1 MKNKLMNIIM
11 SKLPD
16 MKFTEAVFL
25 ILCIPFLAL
34 IYSCES
40 GLLSGSD
47 HVIRN
52 NPVDMG
58 SYTVSFPAGD
68 DWQCRTEKSF
78 SRITLTRN
86 KSSVGGDLLGVLAAG
101 NPEGSTV
108 IEISENRILSDSF
121 ILAVKDAA
129 EDYMNEELNYMNNNG
144 AKGDMYDIVEVAKTD
159 TVINDKIFYCMKYE
173 LSNIKNNR
181 GAYFTSDNLLALYYP
196 VDYPETRRFYVFM
209 INDYSNSILIGRDA
223 GQLYTLLA
231 DFKLKT
237 EVLTN

>member
-1 MKNKLMNIIM
+1 MKNILIKIIM

-16 MKFTEAVFL
+16 RKFTKAVFL

-47 HVIRN
+47 HLIRS

-68 DWQCRTEKSF
+68 DWQCRTEKSI
-78 SRITLTRN
+78 SKITLTRS
-86 KSSVGGDLLGVLAAG
+86 KSSAGGDLLGVLAAG

-121 ILAVKDAA
+121 KLAVKDAA
-129 EDYMNEELNYMNNNG
+129 EDYMNEELNYMNKNG
-144 AKGDMYDIVEVAKTD
+144 IKGDMYDIEEVAMTD

-181 GAYFTSDNLLALYYP
+181 GAYFSSDNLLALYYP
-196 VDYPETRRFYVFM
+196 ANYPETRRFYVFM
-209 INDYSNSILIGRDA
+209 INDYSNSIAIGRDA
-223 GQLYTLLA
+223 EQLYSVLA
-231 DFKLKT
+231 AFKLKT
-237 EVLTN
+237 EELPN